1 MPVELQVKLLRVLEM
16 GKIVRIGGER
26 ELPVDVRLI
35 AATNRDPHE
44 AVAQQKLRQDL
55 LYRLSVFPLQ
65 LPPLRE
71 RGADIDLLAEY
82 FLSHMNRAEKADKR
96 LGRAALE
103 RMRAYHWP
111 GNVRELKNVMDRAF
125 ILADQVITT
134 ECLPALSGDATPTS
148 AEPVGL
154 GPAIELKPG
163 ISIGEAE
170 KRLIF
175 ATLEACNGNKERA
188 ARVLEISLK
197 TLYNRLN
204 AYNGRGKQRPASAAG
219 PQLSTPPSS

>member
-1 MPVELQVKLLRVLEM
+1 
-16 GKIVRIGGER
+16 
-26 ELPVDVRLI
+26 
-35 AATNRDPHE
+35 
-44 AVAQQKLRQDL
+44 
-55 LYRLSVFPLQ
+55 
-65 LPPLRE
+65 
-71 RGADIDLLAEY
+71 
-82 FLSHMNRAEKADKR
+82 MNRAEKADKR

-204 AYNGRGKQRPASAAG
+204 AYNGRGKQRPPSSAADAPRSHVKKRILIVDDDPDIAEPLG
-219 PQLSTPPSS
+219 LLLASHYRVDTAGNGARGDRMHQRCTLRRRSARPDDAGDGRAAPSRPTSTGSASRFRCC